1 MAMTGDVSIL
11 GHVMPVGGVL
21 AKIEAAREAG
31 VEKVLIPAENWQ
43 EAFAGMREPEVIP
56 VKRIEEVIA
65 LARAG

>member
-1 MAMTGDVSIL
+1 MTGEVSIL

-43 EAFAGMREPEVIP
+43 EVFAETREPEVIP
-56 VKRIEEVIA
+56 VRRIEEVVA
-65 LARAG
+65 LARAQ